1 MGTKGGEGCTSHSS
15 PDTTTSLEADGDT
28 DSSSRLHIPPSN
40 AIQGEE
46 SLKGNSGSGGN
57 TTRHM
62 IYWRTINKESIDG
75 AEVPE
80 ECTRRTTTPPD
91 KTSAG
96 LALERLG
103 GCRAKRAK
111 KDDASKK
118 VRDAQG
124 RHRRQR
130 RQVDGRGFRLRLP
143 QPPTTD

>member
-1 MGTKGGEGCTSHSS
+1 M
-15 PDTTTSLEADGDT
+15 
-28 DSSSRLHIPPSN
+28 
-40 AIQGEE
+40 
-46 SLKGNSGSGGN
+46 
-57 TTRHM
+57 
-62 IYWRTINKESIDG
+62 
-75 AEVPE
+75 PE

-96 LALERLG
+96 LALKSREEEGTNMHTASKKEQIIAAAAAILGEPEPGFHLERLG

-118 VRDAQG
+118 VSDAQG